1 MRVVMCRVPRCPSST
16 DPCAA
21 IPTARSVPWRALRR
35 DLLASKQLALQADHP
50 AQFDHSADLGGVARE
65 IIIEAVV
72 GKFFQKQVRAFPL
85 DGVPDVVRILSVDD
99 HGCLLDEVNGTSSSI
114 EG

>member
-1 MRVVMCRVPRCPSST
+1 MRRGTAVSVVDRSLCRDSHF
-16 DPCAA
+16 
-21 IPTARSVPWRALRR
+21 ARLVPWRALQR
-35 DLLASKQLALQADHP
+35 DLLAFEQLALQADHP

-72 GKFFQKQVRAFPL
+72 SKFSQKQARGFPL
-85 DGVPDVVRILSVDD
+85 DGVADVVRILSVDD
-99 HGCLLDEVNGTSSSI
+99 HGRLLDEVNGMGSSI